1 MSQVIAPENCQTET
15 NSRFGKGRLYS
26 KGLLQF
32 REGVYCTRGRGD
44 YNGEYS
50 ICKIYNLLKGQAEKS
65 LSFMGESTRLE

>member
-1 MSQVIAPENCQTET
+1 LSQVIAPEYCQTET

-32 REGVYCTRGRGD
+32 RKGVYCTRGRGD

-50 ICKIYNLLKGQAEKS
+50 IYKLYKLLKGQAAKS
-65 LSFMGESTRLE
+65 LSFMGESTGLE